1 MKCLDE
7 YIDCLNND
15 EGFFKIFLKRI
26 CYVKVV
32 FEWCLE
38 INELNYLNLFIDLW
52 DIIKII
58 VFILKECLILEWII
72 EF

>member
-1 MKCLDE
+1 MKCSDE
-7 YIDCLNND
+7 YIDRLNDEMDND

-32 FEWCLE
+32 FEWCFE

-58 VFILKECLILEWII
+58 VFILK
-72 EF
+72 